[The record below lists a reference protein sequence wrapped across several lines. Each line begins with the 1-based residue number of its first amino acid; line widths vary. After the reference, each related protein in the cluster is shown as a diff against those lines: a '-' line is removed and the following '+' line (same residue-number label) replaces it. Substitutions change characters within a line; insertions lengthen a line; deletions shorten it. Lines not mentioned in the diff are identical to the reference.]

1 MSSSPKE
8 PPIALF
14 FRIAT
19 TPRIVATAAKVSF
32 VVGTVLNLVNQ
43 GGRLVDDAPIN
54 WLQFLLN
61 YVVPYCVSTYSAVRN
76 ELSRRGGDIRL

>member
-1 MSSSPKE
+1 M
-8 PPIALF
+8 LF
-14 FRIAT
+14 LRVAT

-43 GGRLVDDAPIN
+43 GGRLLDDAPIN

-76 ELSRRGGDIRL
+76 ELSRRDGDIRP